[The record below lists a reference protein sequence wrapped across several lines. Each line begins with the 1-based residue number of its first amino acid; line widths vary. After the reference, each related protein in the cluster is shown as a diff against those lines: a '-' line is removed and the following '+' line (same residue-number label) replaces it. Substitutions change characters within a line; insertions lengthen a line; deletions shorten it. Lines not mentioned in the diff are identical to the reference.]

1 MCEHVPTV
9 GSDRSPRINTGHVT
23 AAKQQQE
30 EQEEKQLLGKK
41 AAVLNPF
48 CGYGSVL
55 AVANA
60 YGLDAY
66 GMDISLKCCRI
77 AAAHSASP
85 ATLAAG
91 AAQKEAK

>member
-1 MCEHVPTV
+1 MTTVLSMSMICCSFSQPSVPNV
-9 GSDRSPRINTGHVT
+9 R
-23 AAKQQQE
+23 AMQQE

-41 AAVLNPF
+41 AAVLNPL

-77 AAAHSASP
+77 AAAHSASARP
-85 ATLAAG
+85 VPRVMRV
-91 AAQKEAK
+91 